1 MEEEPVTESKEGDVE
16 KEEDEKKPFDSQKD
30 VSGVIYDLFYIIDYM
45 IVMNNI
51 VDKWSRKGI

>member
-30 VSGVIYDLFYIIDYM
+30 VSEVIYDLFCIIDYM

-51 VDKWSRKGI
+51 IDK